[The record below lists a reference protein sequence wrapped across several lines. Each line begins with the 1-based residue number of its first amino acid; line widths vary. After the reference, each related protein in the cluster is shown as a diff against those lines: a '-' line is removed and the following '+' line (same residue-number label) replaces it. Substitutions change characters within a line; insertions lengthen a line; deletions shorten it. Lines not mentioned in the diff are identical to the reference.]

1 MERFCSERFFVVEL
15 VVKDFFSLKFLV
27 GKGEL
32 SGSGG
37 LSQKLGVAAR
47 FFLALPSRFL
57 VCSGWHR
64 KALSSSL
71 GSMKFYFFL
80 SQLVSFGCR

>member
-1 MERFCSERFFVVEL
+1 MSVFSSWSWWSKISSL
-15 VVKDFFSLKFLV
+15 SDFWW
-27 GKGEL
+27 GKRSSPDL
-32 SGSGG
+32 GG

-47 FFLALPSRFL
+47 CFLALPSRFL
-57 VCSGWHR
+57 VCSEWHR